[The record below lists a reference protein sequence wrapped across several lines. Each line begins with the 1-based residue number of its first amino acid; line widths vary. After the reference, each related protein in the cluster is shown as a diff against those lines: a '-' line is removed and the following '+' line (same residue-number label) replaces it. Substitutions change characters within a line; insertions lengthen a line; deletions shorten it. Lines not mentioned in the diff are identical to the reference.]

1 VPIARTRL
9 FVLGAV
15 ILFAVLGWSN
25 AHHWDEYFYLFS
37 SLMHSPSKL
46 LRYEMETA
54 IFPPG
59 FFTEKIGQ
67 VLLLRFLI
75 RIFGGGEHMLY
86 AIQVLYAG
94 LLLAGVGAAYGLVK
108 ELFGSRDARDSAL
121 VLLFSPVTLYLA
133 YKTLSEVPSFLF
145 VTLGS
150 WAFVRSFTAETEPM
164 RRRAFGIGLLL
175 LSVGTLCRVT
185 TIVEFASLGLAL
197 LVVGDRRFDRRRLLV
212 RLIAIGV
219 ALGVLYSLVLAGFG
233 ASVFR
238 VILGIHE
245 VVNQEHHPLLQRV
258 FALASFVQ
266 TFVIVL
272 PFAWQERSTP
282 IVRVSFVWLLC
293 AALPFLPGHEP
304 RYYAP
309 ALIPFAILSAVGLRA
324 AASTL
329 IRATP
334 HYAWVG
340 LLVLLVLVNRVLLI
354 PLMPYEVEQGKLL
367 GLFHRLQAKTP
378 GATYLMSWISDYS
391 LLRFSFPGSRLDL
404 SLSTLADSRVSR
416 PGLEGQL
423 SPADQWWAA
432 MDRYVGTRARL
443 ATKPRPWEY
452 IGWTY
457 NPATLKL
464 TRLLARLGL
473 PPPNAAKLH
482 NHLAGSWIWSDP
494 SLKLTLADRSGQYYV
509 YEVTPR

>member
-1 VPIARTRL
+1 VPIVRTRL
-9 FVLGAV
+9 FVIAAV
-15 ILFAVLGWSN
+15 ILFAALGWSN

-37 SLMHSPSKL
+37 SLMHSPSEL
-46 LRYEMETA
+46 LRYEMQTA

-59 FFTEKIGQ
+59 FFTEKIGH
-67 VLLLRFLI
+67 VLLLRFLL

-94 LLLAGVGAAYGLVK
+94 LLLAGIGAAYGLIE
-108 ELFGSRDARDSAL
+108 ELFGSRDARYSAL

-150 WAFVRSFTAETEPM
+150 WGFIRSFTAETERL
-164 RRRAFGIGLLL
+164 RRRAFGVGLLL
-175 LSVGTLCRVT
+175 LTVGTLCRVT
-185 TIVEFASLGLAL
+185 TIAEFASLGLAL
-197 LVVGDRRFDRRRLLV
+197 LVVGDRRFDRRSLLIK
-212 RLIAIGV
+212 LTAIGV
-219 ALGVLYSLVLAGFG
+219 AIGILYSLVLAALG
-233 ASVFR
+233 ASVVR

-258 FALASFVQ
+258 FALASFLQ

-272 PFAWQERSTP
+272 PFAWQQRSTHL
-282 IVRVSFVWLLC
+282 VRVAFVWLLC

-324 AASTL
+324 AATML
-329 IRATP
+329 MRTTP
-334 HYAWVG
+334 RYAWVG
-340 LLVLLVLVNRVLLI
+340 LLALLVVLNRLLLI
-354 PLMPYEVEQGKLL
+354 PLMPYEVEQGKLV
-367 GLFHRLQAKTP
+367 GLFHRLQAKTQ

-391 LLRFSFPGSRLDL
+391 LLRFSFPRSRLDL

-423 SPADQWWAA
+423 SPADQWWAGV
-432 MDRYVGTRARL
+432 DRYVGTPARL
-443 ATKPRPWEY
+443 ATKPRPWQY

-464 TRLLARLGL
+464 MRMLARLGL
-473 PPPNAAKLH
+473 SPPKVAKLH

-509 YEVTPR
+509 YEVTPQ